1 MNNNDISYLMNM
13 LNNMDQKQVT
23 NSLEKLNQ
31 ISGPEEKKKIIQ
43 ALNNQ
48 KK

>member
-1 MNNNDISYLMNM
+1 MNNNDISYLMNL

-23 NSLEKLNQ
+23 NNLEKLNQ
-31 ISGPEEKKKIIQ
+31 ILGPEEKKKIIQ

>member
-1 MNNNDISYLMNM
+1 MNNNDISYLMNL

-31 ISGPEEKKKIIQ
+31 ILGPEEKKKIIQ

>member
-31 ISGPEEKKKIIQ
+31 ILGPEEKKKIIQ
-43 ALNNQ
+43 PLNNQ